1 VLCSGLGDDKR
12 AKNWIILTKKRTSN
26 QVDLIHNCV
35 ELKRKTLWLKKSIHK
50 NTEKILTIAIFV
62 AIVFGSSYSKAIK
75 TINIS
80 YSFQIL
86 AMRQKKRIND
96 LRINDLFLR
105 KKSIVRRRHL
115 SKLRI
120 KTKNSL
126 MRDWRIPIT
135 FPDSESSSQ

>member
-1 VLCSGLGDDKR
+1 MLCTGALQSGLGDYKK
-12 AKNWIILTKKRTSN
+12 AKNWIISISN
-26 QVDLIHNCV
+26 HMDFIHNCV

-96 LRINDLFLR
+96 FFLQQ
-105 KKSIVRRRHL
+105 KSIVRRRHL

-126 MRDWRIPIT
+126 MRDWRILIT